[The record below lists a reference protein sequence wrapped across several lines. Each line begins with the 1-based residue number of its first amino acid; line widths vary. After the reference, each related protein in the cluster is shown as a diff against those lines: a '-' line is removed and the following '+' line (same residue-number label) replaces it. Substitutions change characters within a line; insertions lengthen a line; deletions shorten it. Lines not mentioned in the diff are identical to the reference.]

1 MAGNSNVTGVVGVRF
16 RIRLGLTNST
26 LLSEIQ
32 YRLNGVQY
40 RADLTNHYESP
51 STVDETLELLAS
63 YRERAR
69 LIAGGTDLVLE
80 MRRGSRPEVEI
91 LVDISRVGG
100 LDRIERDTEGIVHLG
115 PLVTHADVAASE
127 LLWDRALPLAQASFE
142 VGAPPLQARST
153 VVGNLVTASPAN
165 DTISALTALDAWL
178 TIRSQER
185 GEHRVAL
192 GDFFTGN
199 RRTALACDEMV
210 TGISFPALTDA
221 QSGLFLKLGQ
231 RMAQAISVVHVAMVI
246 ERDSEAVTT
255 LARIALGKVAPT
267 IVRAPEAER
276 LLVGRKLDEEAISAA
291 AAASAAGLTP
301 QSGVRG
307 TGAYRRRMTEVMV
320 RRGLTALAN
329 GDERQ
334 RVPAR
339 PIHFGSSNR
348 ATLTESHSH
357 RSGYLIKS
365 TVNGK
370 PVSVSS
376 GADLT
381 LLDWLRD
388 VAGPALGSP
397 LTGTKEGCAEGECG
411 ACLVYLDSEA
421 ALSCLTPALRA
432 HRANIVTVEG
442 LANGRLTPVQVA
454 FCRTGAVQCGYC
466 IPGFLMSA
474 TKLLEEIPT
483 PTTEEIVTA
492 LAGNLCRCTGYYPI
506 IEAVAQTGAET
517 AGAPL

>member
-1 MAGNSNVTGVVGVRF
+1 M
-16 RIRLGLTNST
+16 
-26 LLSEIQ
+26 
-32 YRLNGVQY
+32 
-40 RADLTNHYESP
+40 
-51 STVDETLELLAS
+51 
-63 YRERAR
+63 
-69 LIAGGTDLVLE
+69 VLE
-80 MRRGSRPEVEI
+80 MRRGSRPDVKV

-100 LDRIERDTEGIVHLG
+100 LDRIEQDAGGVIHLG
-115 PLVTHADVAASE
+115 PLVTHADVAASA

-142 VGAPPLQARST
+142 VGAPPLQSRST

-165 DTISALTALDAWL
+165 DTISALVALDARL

-185 GEHRVAL
+185 GERRVAL
-192 GDFFTGN
+192 SEFYTGN
-199 RRTALACDEMV
+199 RRTALSPDEMV
-210 TGISFPALTDA
+210 TGVSFSALTDA
-221 QSGLFLKLGQ
+221 QTGLFLKLGQ

-246 ERDSEAVTT
+246 ERDPEGAITM
-255 LARIALGKVAPT
+255 ARIALGKVAPV
-267 IVRAPEAER
+267 IVRASKSER
-276 LLVGRKLDEEAISAA
+276 LLVGRKLDEDTISVVAT
-291 AAASAAGLTP
+291 ASTEGINP

-334 RVPAR
+334 NIPPR
-339 PIHFGSSNR
+339 PIHFGSPDQ
-348 ATLTESHSH
+348 ATLAESHSH
-357 RSGYLIKS
+357 RPGDPIKS

-370 PVSVSS
+370 PVSASS

-388 VAGPALGSP
+388 VAGPVSGSP

-421 ALSCLTPALRA
+421 ALSCLTPAFRA
-432 HRANIVTVEG
+432 HQAEVVTVEG
-442 LANGRLTPVQVA
+442 LANGKLTPVQAA

-474 TKLLEEIPT
+474 TKLLEEIPV
-483 PTTEEIVTA
+483 PTTKEIVTG

-506 IEAVAQTGAET
+506 IEAVAQASAET
-517 AGAPL
+517 SGAAL